1 MPDICD
7 LILDDHEQFRRRFA
21 ELDEKRANGATPDE
35 VIAHWDPLAH
45 LLERHAS
52 AEEQIFYPHLL
63 KHGARA
69 EDETQD
75 AICDHNDIRDAV
87 RRAAAARPGSREWW
101 DAVLDAREENNK
113 HIGEEERES
122 LPDFRVHAEQRLRD
136 ELGTAWLRFSEDH
149 AGARDLRGENK
160 DPGAYIDRNT

>member
-45 LLERHAS
+45 LLERH
-52 AEEQIFYPHLL
+52 
-63 KHGARA
+63 
-69 EDETQD
+69 
-75 AICDHNDIRDAV
+75 HNDIRDAV